1 MAHTVCKKMRTS
13 SGSKPTL
20 SDRKRKMNKFKKFEK
35 TENIFRWVAFV
46 ITLAVLVYLVTTV
59 LTSDEFDSRALTACI
74 VFAAWGVTVVIF
86 FLIFDAK
93 RNVFVAMYFGR
104 VSPQDMA
111 KARDLLP
118 RLKTAVKGKY
128 AFLGEEQYQFDVHML
143 KCYLKQIA
151 KGNKVYYKVC
161 DVFIEIDNAVQTA
174 SEKDLD
180 ENAEFNDFFKK
191 TAQLLRENSY
201 GAD

>member
-1 MAHTVCKKMRTS
+1 MTHTVRKKMRTS

-35 TENIFRWVAFV
+35 TENIFRCVAFV
-46 ITLAVLVYLVTTV
+46 ITLAVLIYFVTTV
-59 LTSDEFDSRALTACI
+59 LTSDEFDARALTACI
-74 VFAAWGVTVVIF
+74 VFAAWSVTVVIF

-93 RNVFVAMYFGR
+93 RNVLVAMYFGR

-128 AFLGEEQYQFDVHML
+128 AFLDEEQYQFDVHML

>member
-13 SGSKPTL
+13 PGSKPTL

-35 TENIFRWVAFV
+35 TENIFRLVAFV

-59 LTSDEFDSRALTACI
+59 QTSDEFDARALTACI

-111 KARDLLP
+111 KARDLFP

-174 SEKDLD
+174 SEKTLTKMP
-180 ENAEFNDFFKK
+180 NNDFFKK
-191 TAQLLRENSY
+191 TTQLLRKNSY